1 MNPNQMMIAKAMVAQ
16 EALRDE
22 ARRSREA
29 RRSPRRRKRTR
40 TDDARAKGHGILDI
54 FGLALSG
61 RR

>member
-1 MNPNQMMIAKAMVAQ
+1 MIAKAMVAQ

-29 RRSPRRRKRTR
+29 RRAGRRPAEAR
-40 TDDARAKGHGILDI
+40 TDRVSTRNHGIFHI